1 VACCVPPDRPAA
13 RVLPARIPRRG
24 NASRECRVEKKRVVS
39 GVEWGTM
46 PLLTV
51 LALMALPLV
60 EIGLIVLVAG
70 QIGVAWT
77 IVALGALSLTGVL
90 VVRRAGRGAYLDAQQ
105 ALRTGVPPRADLV
118 DTLMLLAG
126 GALLILPGFLTGIL
140 GALLALP
147 VTRPLLRG
155 AVNRWFQRRVERMR
169 ARMEAD
175 LLTLQDYVSGAS
187 PAGGDPRPGAGRII
201 QGRIIYDEP
210 DPGNSPGD
218 SAPPALR

>member
-1 VACCVPPDRPAA
+1 
-13 RVLPARIPRRG
+13 
-24 NASRECRVEKKRVVS
+24 
-39 GVEWGTM
+39 
-46 PLLTV
+46 
-51 LALMALPLV
+51 
-60 EIGLIVLVAG
+60 
-70 QIGVAWT
+70 
-77 IVALGALSLTGVL
+77 
-90 VVRRAGRGAYLDAQQ
+90 
-105 ALRTGVPPRADLV
+105 
-118 DTLMLLAG
+118 MLLAG